1 VGILKLRIT
10 GHAKPS
16 VISTGPRQMLHSHL
30 NQPNYNFLKALS
42 LPFLPHNLVL
52 FILPCV
58 MSTHKNIFMLFTSIN
73 LLFYSRLLNN
83 KTLNKDKLAT
93 GAARSSLRF
102 CIKNLHTLFLVC
114 FFKVKGVVFFMQ
126 KPCIALTA
134 TAKWWLKVLS
144 MVNFFYAQ

>member
-1 VGILKLRIT
+1 MQNHQTYQPGPGKCSIPILINQT
-10 GHAKPS
+10 T
-16 VISTGPRQMLHSHL
+16 IS
-30 NQPNYNFLKALS
+30 LKRFPYLS
-42 LPFLPHNLVL
+42 SRT
-52 FILPCV
+52 IWYY
-58 MSTHKNIFMLFTSIN
+58 
-73 LLFYSRLLNN
+73 LFYPASCQPTKISSCSSQVSTCFFTQNFIKYYLRLLNN

-134 TAKWWLKVLS
+134 IAKLWLKVLS